1 MWVRHTNYIN
11 KKRYKA
17 IWINP
22 DEFKNVIMY
31 LGNI

>member
-1 MWVRHTNYIN
+1 MWVRQTKYIN